1 MPYEHRAQAFF
12 GEHFDEDGMGNR
24 AVDDEHAFDTGFDGV
39 STALDFGDHAAG
51 KKHRDNN
58 KFHKKFVAQQ
68 VIFGKGIGEHDGHQ
82 HGYGCAADRV
92 EECIAV
98 GLEEVRVGEDL
109 LVSIQVKA
117 DWPEQDLVVDDGLGT
132 GEGQRC
138 HIHKRQKA
146 DKQGKDHDQVDNG
159 VKNDVFFVL

>member
-1 MPYEHRAQAFF
+1 MPPA
-12 GEHFDEDGMGNR
+12 
-24 AVDDEHAFDTGFDGV
+24 
-39 STALDFGDHAAG
+39 

-68 VIFGKGIGEHDGHQ
+68 VILGKGIGEHDGHQ

-109 LVSIQVKA
+109 LVSVQIEA
-117 DWPEQDLVVDDGLGT
+117 HRPERNLIVDDCFRA
-132 GEGQRC
+132 GERQRC

-159 VKNDVFFVL
+159 VQKRRFLLFYNTCSSFCLT

>member
-1 MPYEHRAQAFF
+1 MQRGDQQVV
-12 GEHFDEDGMGNR
+12 GN
-24 AVDDEHAFDTGFDGV
+24 
-39 STALDFGDHAAG
+39 HAAS

-68 VIFGKGIGEHDGHQ
+68 VIFGEGIGEHDGHQ

-109 LVSIQVKA
+109 LVSVQIEA
-117 DWPEQDLVVDDGLGT
+117 HRPERNLIVDDCFRA
-132 GEGQRC
+132 GERQRC
-138 HIHKRQKA
+138 HIHKGQETNQQR
-146 DKQGKDHDQVDNG
+146 KDHDEVHNA
-159 VKNDVFFVL
+159 VKNAVFCCFIVSTHFAAFLNTSSRPSIFY